1 MQINLKGHLALV
13 TGGSGQLGRVM
24 CAALAECGADL
35 VVHYHQ
41 DAGSAQKSRG
51 RGKGVRRAG
60 HAGAGRHHPAIR
72 RVADA

>member
-41 DAGSAQKSRG
+41 DAGSAQKVVDEAQSL
-51 RGKGVRRAG
+51 GVRAMQR
-60 HAGAGRHHPAIR
+60 AGRHHPAIR